1 MPEYRNPQSE
11 PGMDKNLLLIMLL
24 IAAVIFGAQFFM
36 KKYVPQP
43 TPATQPSQPSQPRN
57 PPAANPP
64 TTSATPATASAQKT
78 QRSTQSSAKQ
88 ATSESE
94 IVVENDLYKITF
106 TNRGA
111 QAKSWILKKY
121 KDDQGHPLDL
131 VNSAA
136 APKIGY
142 PLSLWT
148 YDEALRGK
156 LNSALYVVSQQDKT
170 EQGESV
176 IRTLTFEYADQGLS
190 VKKVFEFQLGPS
202 GQLQNG
208 RPAEGPRYVVN
219 VETSIFSNGSPA
231 YAFLAWP
238 SGFGDE
244 TNAAA
249 YAAAQFE
256 YQVNGDVERVPVK
269 KVSGGNTL
277 RGTYDWVGA
286 SSTYFAA
293 VFIPNAAENVHV
305 VTLRNSIELP
315 STSGNPNDPNPADIV
330 GVAVGYP
337 GTFAGR
343 LFVGPKALD
352 VLDSVKVPTIIGA
365 DKDLRNLLNFGWF
378 GPIARPLFAWRFI
391 GLRWFES
398 YVHNWGWAIVIQTFL
413 INILMF
419 PLVVYQMKSA
429 LKMQKVQPQMKA
441 IQEKY
446 KKYSMRDPRKQEMQK
461 EIAELYK
468 EHGVNPV
475 GGCLPLLLQL
485 PFLYAYYRM
494 LGTAIDLRQAH
505 WLWIHDLS
513 SSDWILPLVMA
524 LSMFLSQ
531 RMTPQP
537 GIDPA
542 QQRMMNWMMPAVMGV
557 LFFRFPAGLN
567 LYYAESN
574 FIRMAQQSIMN
585 RTELG
590 REIKEISAKRAR
602 KKDK

>member
-1 MPEYRNPQSE
+1 MAEYRNPQSE
-11 PGMDKNLLLIMLL
+11 PGMDKNLLLIMLV
-24 IAAVIFGAQFFM
+24 IAAVIFGSQFFL
-36 KKYVPQP
+36 KKYAPPPKPEIQ
-43 TPATQPSQPSQPRN
+43 QSHPSQPAAAAQPGAN
-57 PPAANPP
+57 VPAAAAAPPAA
-64 TTSATPATASAQKT
+64 TVSKARKPAAAPVP
-78 QRSTQSSAKQ
+78 AKQ
-88 ATSESE
+88 ATAESQ
-94 IVVENDLYKITF
+94 IVIESDLYKITF

-136 APKIGY
+136 AAKYGY

-148 YDEALRGK
+148 YDQAQREK
-156 LNSALYVVSQQDKT
+156 LNSALYVPSSTAPALNAPADL
-170 EQGESV
+170 S
-176 IRTLTFEYADQGLS
+176 FEYSESGLT
-190 VKKVFEFQLGPS
+190 VRKTLHFD
-202 GQLQNG
+202 
-208 RPAEGPRYVVN
+208 RTYVVT
-219 VETSIFSNGSPA
+219 VETSVIENGSPVS
-231 YAFLAWP
+231 AFPAWP
-238 SGFGDE
+238 SGFGDQA
-244 TNAAA
+244 NAAA
-249 YAAAQFE
+249 YASAQFE
-256 YQVNGDVERVPVK
+256 YQNNGDVQRIPVK

-277 RGTYDWVGA
+277 HGTYDWLGV

-293 VFIPNAAENVHV
+293 VYIPDSPDNLNV
-305 VTLRNSIELP
+305 VTLNNSLELP
-315 STSGNPNDPNPADIV
+315 SSSGKPEDTKAVEVI
-330 GVAVGYP
+330 GLAVGQP
-337 GTFAGR
+337 GTYKGR
-343 LFVGPKALD
+343 IFVGPKALD

-365 DKDLRNLLNFGWF
+365 EKDLRDLLNFGWF
-378 GPIARPLFAWRFI
+378 GPIARPLFAWKYI
-391 GLRWFES
+391 GLRWFDS
-398 YVHNWGWAIVIQTFL
+398 YIHNWGWAIVIQTFI

-461 EIAELYK
+461 EIAALYR

-513 SSDWILPLVMA
+513 GSDIILPVIMA
-524 LSMFLSQ
+524 VSMFLSQ

-542 QQRMMNWMMPAVMGV
+542 QQKMMNWMMPVMMGV
-557 LFFRFPAGLN
+557 LFFRFPSGLN

-574 FIRMAQQSIMN
+574 FIRMGQQWIMN
-585 RTELG
+585 QTKLG
-590 REIKEISAKRAR
+590 REIKEIAAKRAR
-602 KKDK
+602 KKNSS